1 MYFIILISMDN
12 LRSVI
17 DVIKLLTN
25 IIPKNEIELINE
37 LNKYVKTLYNK
48 APELLKS
55 SDCWIPFI
63 HILNYYIPDII
74 EDWHIQIDNLL
85 KN

>member
-1 MYFIILISMDN
+1 METY
-12 LRSVI
+12 RSVLDI
-17 DVIKLLTN
+17 IKQILN
-25 IIPKNEIELINE
+25 IIPENEIQLINE

-55 SDCWIPFI
+55 ADCWMPLI

-74 EDWHIQIDNLL
+74 EEWHIKIDNLL
-85 KN
+85 KNN